1 MKERPL
7 KRFFPKGKEDID
19 KYFIIDEE
27 NQKIY
32 NRKTGNELKFS
43 PSKGNYPRLR
53 FRIGKQSI
61 YIKAHLLFWYYK
73 YGDLPPKLDHKNRKS
88 ENYKLENLRPATSR
102 QNNLNSEHKKKTNTH
117 LPKHIY
123 KVKNKNTLFV
133 RIDGKY
139 IGCSTDLKKVIQIR
153 NKAYETIFSEEDR
166 KFLSY
171 DTYVKD
177 KIDKF

>member
-19 KYFIIDEE
+19 KYFIIYEE

-102 QNNLNSEHKKKTNTH
+102 QNNLNSEYAKKTNTH

-139 IGCSTDLKKVIQIR
+139 IGCSTDLQKVIQIR

-166 KFLSY
+166 KFLSC
-171 DTYVKD
+171 DTYTKN
-177 KIDKF
+177 KIDKL